1 MEVLRLVLL
10 LTVKVILLCELGSC
24 LTIFFRWKAVT
35 YTNFFLVGFKK
46 KPLTAN
52 SVIFLSLLMEEIIKK
67 HTYFHPALD
76 LLKRSRMILQ
86 GSKEI
91 LVLDFSR
98 TKV

>member
-10 LTVKVILLCELGSC
+10 SVKVILLCELGSC

-52 SVIFLSLLMEEIIKK
+52 SVIFLSLLMEEIIKN
-67 HTYFHPALD
+67 TYFRPALD

-98 TKV
+98 TKM

>member
-1 MEVLRLVLL
+1 MVL
-10 LTVKVILLCELGSC
+10 LTVKVILLCEIGSC

-52 SVIFLSLLMEEIIKK
+52 SVIFLSLLMEEIIKN
-67 HTYFHPALD
+67 TYFRPALD
-76 LLKRSRMILQ
+76 LLKSSKMILQ

-98 TKV
+98 TKM